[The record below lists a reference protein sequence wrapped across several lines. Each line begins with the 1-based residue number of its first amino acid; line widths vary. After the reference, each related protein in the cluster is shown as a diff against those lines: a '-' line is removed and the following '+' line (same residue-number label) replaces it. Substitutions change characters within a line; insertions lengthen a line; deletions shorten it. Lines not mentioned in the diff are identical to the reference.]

1 MEKHVE
7 LGCLLDYYGA
17 LLTERQRA
25 LLEQHVSEDCSL
37 AEIAEREGISR
48 QGVRDALVR
57 SEEQLRGYESA
68 LGLIRRFH
76 EQERLYALTRTMVKE
91 SALEPG
97 QKEAFFRALD
107 RMEAIWEE

>member
-1 MEKHVE
+1 MDKVVE
-7 LGCLLDYYGA
+7 LGELLDWYGM
-17 LLTERQRA
+17 LLTRRQRSIA
-25 LLEQHVSEDCSL
+25 DQYANENSSL
-37 AEIAEREGISR
+37 SEIAEREGISR

-68 LGLIRRFH
+68 LGLIHRFH

-91 SALEPG
+91 SALDPG
-97 QKEAFFRALD
+97 LKEAFFRALD

>member
-1 MEKHVE
+1 MDKVVE
-7 LGCLLDYYGA
+7 LGELLDWYGM
-17 LLTERQRA
+17 LLTRRQRSIA
-25 LLEQHVSEDCSL
+25 DQYANENCSL
-37 AEIAEREGISR
+37 SEIAEREGISR

-107 RMEAIWEE
+107 RMEAIWED